1 MDNLSKINLRNYL
14 KSFIEI
20 IYNLSLELKGRDP
33 NLTQRTLSQHE
44 HKDTAT
50 GVKKWRYNDI

>member
-1 MDNLSKINLRNYL
+1 MDNLSKIGEN
-14 KSFIEI
+14 
-20 IYNLSLELKGRDP
+20 SLELKGRDP